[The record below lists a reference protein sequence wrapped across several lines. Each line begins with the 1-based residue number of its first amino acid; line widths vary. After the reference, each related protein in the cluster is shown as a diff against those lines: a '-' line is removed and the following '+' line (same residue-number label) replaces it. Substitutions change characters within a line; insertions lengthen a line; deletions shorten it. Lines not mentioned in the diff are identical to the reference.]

1 MQNRSKNMPENL
13 FVMRRFSEFMSGSAL
28 KYAGSVFAVAVSVL
42 TAFLTPLLI
51 AGAVDAVTA
60 TMNGHGDSPV
70 NLPGF
75 LAGWF
80 NARGGAEYMARHIWI
95 VAALLVAVSLLGGLF
110 QYLRGKWSA
119 EASETI
125 AERIRTRLYAH
136 LLNMSYYYHVK
147 AQTGDLIQRCT
158 TDVDTVRRFLAS
170 QVIEIFRTVIMVALA
185 LSLMSTIHVKLTLI
199 SLILI
204 PPLFGLAFWFFHW
217 VQKLFREADE
227 ADGRL
232 SAMLQESL
240 TGVRVVRAFGRQ
252 RYEDKRF
259 NVCVDAVHDESMRIN
274 RVMAVY
280 WAGSDMLSMAQTGLT
295 LLFGVFFAVRG
306 EITTGNVLTFVSYI
320 SMLIWPIRQLGRILQ
335 DLGKSIVAMKRLY
348 EILDAP
354 AEADTPGATEAPL
367 NGDIEFKH
375 VQFSYDSAH
384 PVLKDVSFTARAG
397 QTVAILGATGSGKS
411 TMMNL
416 LQRLYDPTGGEIT
429 IGGREIRTIEKK
441 HLRSRVGYVLQEP
454 FLYSRSIRDN
464 LAITREGAE
473 MDALRKVASVT
484 ASDGFISQF
493 KEGYDTMVGERGVT
507 LSGGQK
513 QRIAIARTL
522 LRDNDI
528 LILDDSLS
536 AVDTETDRSIRE
548 ALKDG
553 RSLTGRTPT
562 TFIIS
567 HRLTT
572 LADADLILVLED
584 GKIAQQGRHEDLI
597 RQPGLYQ
604 RVYRI
609 QAALED
615 ELKSGRFAGNAAQP

>member
-1 MQNRSKNMPENL
+1 MQFRTKGSSENIIL
-13 FVMRRFSEFMSGSAL
+13 LRRFAPFMKGSGR
-28 KYAGSVFAVAVSVL
+28 KYAGSILAIVVSVL
-42 TAFLTPLLI
+42 TSFLSPLLI
-51 AGAVDAVTA
+51 AGAVDAITD
-60 TMNGHGDSPV
+60 TLNGKGANPV

-80 NARGGAEYMARHIWI
+80 NALGGAEYAARHVW
-95 VAALLVAVSLLGGLF
+95 VLAALLVTVSLIGGLF
-110 QYLRGKWSA
+110 QYLKGKWSA

-125 AERIRTRLYAH
+125 AERMRNRLYGH
-136 LLNMSYYYHVK
+136 LQAMDYDYHVK

-170 QVIEIFRTVIMVALA
+170 QVTEIFRTVIMVVLA
-185 LSLMSTIHVKLTLI
+185 LSLMSAIHVKLTLI
-199 SLILI
+199 SLVLI

-252 RYEDKRF
+252 RYESDRF
-259 NVCVDAVHDESMRIN
+259 TVCADEVHDKSMRISH
-274 RVMAVY
+274 VMAIY
-280 WAGSDMLSMAQTGLT
+280 WSGSDMLSMTQTGLT
-295 LLFGVFFAVRG
+295 LLFGILFAVRG

-335 DLGKSIVAMKRLY
+335 DLGKSMVAMKRLY
-348 EILDAP
+348 EVLDAP
-354 AEADTPGATEAPL
+354 AEQDTPGATEAPL
-367 NGDIEFKH
+367 YETIEFRH
-375 VQFSYDSAH
+375 VAFGYDGH
-384 PVLKDVSFTARAG
+384 PVLKDVSFTVQPG

-416 LQRLYDPTGGEIT
+416 LQRLYDVKDGEIL
-429 IGGREIRTIEKK
+429 IGGRDIKTIEKK
-441 HLRSRVGYVLQEP
+441 YLRSRVGYVLQEP

-464 LAITREGAE
+464 LTITGADID
-473 MDALRKVASVT
+473 DARIRRAAEVT
-484 ASDGFISQF
+484 RSDGFIRQF
-493 KEGYDTMVGERGVT
+493 KEGYDTMVGERGIT

-513 QRIAIARTL
+513 QRVAIARTL
-522 LRDNDI
+522 LRDNDR
-528 LILDDSLS
+528 LILDASLS
-536 AVDTETDRSIRE
+536 AVHTETDRAIRE
-548 ALKDG
+548 ALVEG
-553 RSLTGRTPT
+553 RGSGGRVPT

-584 GKIAQQGRHEDLI
+584 GRIAQQGTHEQLI
-597 RQPGLYQ
+597 RQEGLY
-604 RVYRI
+604 RKVYRI

-615 ELKSGRFAGNAAQP
+615 ELNSEIA